1 MFSRNFWQAA
11 LFCIAMAAGT
21 WAAWAVRPKHYIADS
36 KPKVNLETLFPK
48 TFGQWQ
54 VDNSI
59 IPIQPPPDLQ
69 KVLDATYD
77 STLARTYR
85 NESGERIMLSVAY
98 GRNQHEGMNTHRPEI
113 CYPGQGFPIV
123 QNTARVEQFEFVNR
137 RFVVTKVTAA
147 SKRRNEPITYWLIV
161 GDRVT
166 TYGFNHKLVAL
177 EYGLKGAIPDGMLVR
192 FSSIDA
198 SDPKAYALQKT
209 FIAEMLASMP
219 ETARQTV
226 LGRGS

>member
-21 WAAWAVRPKHYIADS
+21 WAAWGARPKHYIADS

-85 NESGERIMLSVAY
+85 NETGERIMLSVAY

-137 RFVVTKVTAA
+137 RFVVTKLTAA

>member
-1 MFSRNFWQAA
+1 MFSRKFWLAV
-11 LFCIAMAAGT
+11 LFCVTMAAGT
-21 WAAWAVRPKHYIADS
+21 WAAWAVRPKAYIADR

-48 TFGQWQ
+48 SFGQWQ
-54 VDNSI
+54 IDNSI
-59 IPIQPPPDLQ
+59 IPIQPPPELQ

-85 NESGERIMLSVAY
+85 NAFGARIMLSVAY

-123 QNTARVEQFEFVNR
+123 PNTARVEHIELVDR
-137 RFVVTKVTAA
+137 RFIVTKLTAA
-147 SKRRNEPITYWLIV
+147 SKNRNEPITYWLVV

-177 EYGLKGAIPDGMLVR
+177 EYGLKGDIPDGMLVR

-198 SDPKAYALQKT
+198 SDSNAFALQKT
-209 FIAEMLASMP
+209 FIAEMLASMS